1 MGQNNDVCQE
11 CLRYYNSGKTG
22 GLNCAESTL
31 KGVATYLGLES
42 DAIYR
47 IATPF
52 GGGLARNGYLCGSL
66 AAGLMLI
73 GLKYGRTSPD
83 QERKVA
89 NDQADL
95 LLKKFMAEYGTINCR
110 ELTGIDLKDP
120 TQVKEKKQHVLVK
133 VCRPL
138 VAIVCRW
145 VTEILSAE

>member
-1 MGQNNDVCQE
+1 MGQKKDVCQE
-11 CLRYYNSGKTG
+11 CLQYYNSGKTG

-31 KGVATYLGLES
+31 KGLTTYLGIDS
-42 DAIYR
+42 DAVYR

-66 AAGLMLI
+66 AAGLMVL

-89 NDQADL
+89 NDRADL
-95 LLKKFMAEYGTINCR
+95 LLDKFIAEYGTINCR
-110 ELTGIDLKDP
+110 ELTGLDLKDEN
-120 TQVKEKKQHVLVK
+120 QVKAKKEQVHET

-138 VAIVCRW
+138 VANVCRW
-145 VTEILSAE
+145 VTEIISAE

>member
-1 MGQNNDVCQE
+1 
-11 CLRYYNSGKTG
+11 
-22 GLNCAESTL
+22 
-31 KGVATYLGLES
+31 
-42 DAIYR
+42 
-47 IATPF
+47 
-52 GGGLARNGYLCGSL
+52 
-66 AAGLMLI
+66 MLI

-120 TQVKEKKQHVLVK
+120 TQVKEKKQQVHET

-138 VAIVCRW
+138 VANVCRW